1 MSKNNILIFL
11 GIALVMVSAYL
22 MYTSYW
28 IDKPSSEKPRDLIC
42 QVTIE
47 NPLFFGSK
55 ITNIDC
61 DSQPSGFFSFSLSD
75 IYTDKGNLEMKV
87 GSKSTSTT
95 YKIVESET
103 ITKEMRINRLYP
115 GVVSVSF
122 NLKDN
127 NKNIISSK
135 TISQTI

>member
-1 MSKNNILIFL
+1 MAGEKNMSKNNILIFL

-22 MYTSYW
+22 IYAQSQPTNPADVKQW
-28 IDKPSSEKPRDLIC
+28 DLIC

-103 ITKEMRINRLYP
+103 ITKEMRINR
-115 GVVSVSF
+115 
-122 NLKDN
+122 
-127 NKNIISSK
+127 
-135 TISQTI
+135 